1 VPEPRPE
8 FRLGIIGGCMTHQ
21 RGVPL
26 NALYHRQLAGLL
38 AERPGIKLRT
48 HVVRAFD
55 ADLASRLELLLED
68 APVDGVLVHL
78 RAAPLVWSVR
88 IVRRAWRDG
97 QFQTELNPALNPALF
112 RGTAAGAGTQAF
124 GSGVEDDDA
133 YGGAPDLQ
141 DRPPTGRRIAGMRV
155 RNLNVAAGTIVGLDR
170 IAIRRQLREFAALE
184 RAARARGVSLFVLG
198 PTPTTYSWWTN
209 RLVRK
214 AEAVIRQALTGTPVP
229 FALVESAY
237 DDAGRPVIRADG
249 THLTI
254 DGHRYVAG
262 RLERAGLGDWMS
274 RILAART

>member
-1 VPEPRPE
+1 MAEPRPE
-8 FRLGIIGGCMTHQ
+8 FRLGIIGGCLTHQ

-38 AERPGIKLRT
+38 AAEPGIRLRT
-48 HVVRAFD
+48 HVARAFD
-55 ADLASRLELLLED
+55 ADLASRLEQLLSD

-97 QFQTELNPALNPALF
+97 RFQAELNPALF
-112 RGTAAGAGTQAF
+112 RGRATGAGTQAF
-124 GSGVEDDDA
+124 GSGLEDDDA

-141 DRPPTGRRIAGMRV
+141 DRPPAGRRIAGMRV

-170 IAIRRQLREFAALE
+170 IAIRRQLREFAAME
-184 RAARARGVSLFVLG
+184 RAARTRGVPVFVLG
-198 PTPTTYSWWTN
+198 PTPTTYSYWTN

-214 AEAVIRQALTGTPVP
+214 AQAAIRQALTGTPVP
-229 FALVESAY
+229 FALVEDAH
-237 DDAGRPVIRADG
+237 DDVGRPVIRADG
-249 THLTI
+249 THLSI

-274 RILAART
+274 RILAARA